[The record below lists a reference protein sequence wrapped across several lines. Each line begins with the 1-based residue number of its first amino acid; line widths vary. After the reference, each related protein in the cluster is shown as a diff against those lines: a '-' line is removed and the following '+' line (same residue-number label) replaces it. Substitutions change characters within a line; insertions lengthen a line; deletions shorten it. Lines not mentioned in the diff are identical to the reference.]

1 MRRHDW
7 YVPWLWHQCPAWEAW
22 LVFVLMIVIFAA
34 VLVAVVYL
42 ARVASPTGSDTA
54 SAAST
59 ESPRDTLERHYEA
72 GEIDREEYQSHRR
85 GRVRVSRPQC
95 GYCQPGLRAAPTTQR
110 SPMNILYTATAHVTG
125 NGRNGHA
132 HSDDGLLDLELR
144 VPTSMGDPGGATNP
158 EQLFAA
164 GSAACFHSALTSPWL
179 PARSST
185 PRAARGLG
193 CRGHRQAR

>member
-125 NGRNGHA
+125 NGRRRGA
-132 HSDDGLLDLELR
+132 LEPPDIRPIWRSRGVGGSRGASGRL
-144 VPTSMGDPGGATNP
+144 TTQEANPGPGTRDWGC
-158 EQLFAA
+158 QR
-164 GSAACFHSALTSPWL
+164 
-179 PARSST
+179 RSW
-185 PRAARGLG
+185 
-193 CRGHRQAR
+193 